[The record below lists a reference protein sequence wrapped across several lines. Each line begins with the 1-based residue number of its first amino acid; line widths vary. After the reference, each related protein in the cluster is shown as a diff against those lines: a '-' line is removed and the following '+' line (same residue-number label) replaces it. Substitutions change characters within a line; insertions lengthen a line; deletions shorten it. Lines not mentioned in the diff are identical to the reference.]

1 MNQFNQK
8 LYLGHAC
15 FLMQFCSLCIIKKK
29 FIYLKKKINE
39 YTRTVATTIEIIY
52 FNGGCI
58 SIVGETVRP
67 YNAKVG
73 SHKIEMERCRFQ
85 NLLFRNNR
93 C

>member
-1 MNQFNQK
+1 MHN
-8 LYLGHAC
+8 
-15 FLMQFCSLCIIKKK
+15 KKK
-29 FIYLKKKINE
+29 VYIFKKKINE

-67 YNAKVG
+67 YNVKVG
-73 SHKIEMERCRFQ
+73 THETEMERCRFQ
-85 NLLFRNNR
+85 NLLFHNNR